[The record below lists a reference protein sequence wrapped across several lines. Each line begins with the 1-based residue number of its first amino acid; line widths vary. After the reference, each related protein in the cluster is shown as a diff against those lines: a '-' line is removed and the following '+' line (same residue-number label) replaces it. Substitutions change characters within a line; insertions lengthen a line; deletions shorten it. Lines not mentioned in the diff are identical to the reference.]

1 MGTNAGPPIADT
13 HLHVYEF
20 EFIESLISANDQ
32 ESLMKLENIFRYQDD
47 LISFNDNGLLGELL
61 STIYPPEL
69 VVNCTNISPR
79 KCYYLDLCISIYRG
93 KYSVS
98 LYDKRQAFPFNVISY
113 PFLDGNVPTALS
125 YGVFTSQLV
134 RFAKVNSSFKGFK
147 LDVSALIS
155 KLVRQGFALAAL
167 RKKFVKFYH
176 RNIDIW
182 SKWGID
188 IFLDVLDLFNI

>member
-1 MGTNAGPPIADT
+1 MR
-13 HLHVYEF
+13 H
-20 EFIESLISANDQ
+20 
-32 ESLMKLENIFRYQDD
+32 
-47 LISFNDNGLLGELL
+47 
-61 STIYPPEL
+61 
-69 VVNCTNISPR
+69 
-79 KCYYLDLCISIYRG
+79 
-93 KYSVS
+93 
-98 LYDKRQAFPFNVISY
+98 FPFNVISY

-134 RFAKVNSSFKGFK
+134 RFAKVSSSFKGFK

-182 SKWGID
+182 SKWGVD
-188 IFLDVLDLFNI
+188 IFLDVLNLFNI

>member
-1 MGTNAGPPIADT
+1 
-13 HLHVYEF
+13 
-20 EFIESLISANDQ
+20 
-32 ESLMKLENIFRYQDD
+32 MKLENIFRYQDD

-98 LYDKRQAFPFNVISY
+98 LYDKRKDFPFDVISY

-125 YGVFTSQLV
+125 YGVFMSQLV
-134 RFAKVNSSFKGFK
+134 RFAEVNSSFNGLKR
-147 LDVSALIS
+147 DVSELIN
-155 KLVRQGFALAAL
+155 KLVSQGFNLAAL
-167 RKKFVKFYH
+167 RKKFVNFYYSKLEV
-176 RNIDIW
+176 W
-182 SKWGID
+182 SKFGLD
-188 IFLDVLDLFNI
+188 IFNDITPLFNV